1 MTLMMLRMDARS
13 TVLADPE
20 GSREEFSGDFGSRL
34 TQLREVRGWK
44 QRELS
49 RRAEIDPGRLS
60 KLERGVARVSVP
72 ELIRLSLALGAGL
85 DELVFGATVSLERK
99 WHRLFQE
106 LEKAGGPQAV
116 DCATRWLQALVQ
128 GYREPAL
135 TSPGRPHEVEERH
148 GVR

>member
-1 MTLMMLRMDARS
+1 MMLRMDARS
-13 TVLADPE
+13 TALADLE
-20 GSREEFSGDFGSRL
+20 GPGEELAKAFGSRL

-72 ELIRLSLALGAGL
+72 ELIRLSRALGSGL
-85 DELVFGATVSLERK
+85 DELVFGAAVSLERK

-116 DCATRWLQALVQ
+116 DCATRWLQALVL
-128 GYREPAL
+128 GYRDPAGVL
-135 TSPGRPHEVEERH
+135 PERPREVEEGH
-148 GVR
+148 GAR

>member
-1 MTLMMLRMDARS
+1 MTLMMLHMDARS
-13 TVLADPE
+13 TVLEDPE
-20 GSREEFSGDFGSRL
+20 GPGEELSEAFGSRL

-85 DELVFGATVSLERK
+85 DELVFGAVVSLERK
-99 WHRLFQE
+99 WYRLFQE
-106 LEKAGGPQAV
+106 LEKVGGPQAV
-116 DCATRWLQALVQ
+116 DFATRWLQALVL
-128 GYREPAL
+128 GYRQPTGVVPAG
-135 TSPGRPHEVEERH
+135 PRDVEESH
-148 GVR
+148 GAR

>member
-1 MTLMMLRMDARS
+1 MMLRMDARS
-13 TVLADPE
+13 TVL
-20 GSREEFSGDFGSRL
+20 EELDRPGEELSEALGSRL

-72 ELIRLSLALGAGL
+72 ELIRLSVALGAGL
-85 DELVFGATVSLERK
+85 DELVFGAAVSLERK

-116 DCATRWLQALVQ
+116 DCATRWLQALVT
-128 GYREPAL
+128 GYREPVGMPPAR
-135 TSPGRPHEVEERH
+135 SHEVEGGH
-148 GVR
+148 GAR

>member
-1 MTLMMLRMDARS
+1 MTHMMLRMDGRS
-13 TVLADPE
+13 TALEEPAEELAE
-20 GSREEFSGDFGSRL
+20 ALGSRL

-85 DELVFGATVSLERK
+85 DELVFGSTVSPERK
-99 WHRLFQE
+99 WYRLFQE

-116 DCATRWLQALVQ
+116 DCATRWLQALVL
-128 GYREPAL
+128 GYRHPAG
-135 TSPGRPHEVEERH
+135 PAGRPHEVEEGHAAR
-148 GVR
+148 

>member
-1 MTLMMLRMDARS
+1 MK
-13 TVLADPE
+13 
-20 GSREEFSGDFGSRL
+20 
-34 TQLREVRGWK
+34 GWK

-85 DELVFGATVSLERK
+85 DELVFGTVASLERK
-99 WHRLFQE
+99 WYRLFQE

-116 DCATRWLQALVQ
+116 DFATRWLQALVT
-128 GYREPAL
+128 GYRQPAGVV
-135 TSPGRPHEVEERH
+135 SGRPHEVEEGH
-148 GVR
+148 GAR

>member
-1 MTLMMLRMDARS
+1 MMLMMLRMDGRS
-13 TVLADPE
+13 TALEDP
-20 GSREEFSGDFGSRL
+20 GGPGEEFSEAFGSRL

-85 DELVFGATVSLERK
+85 DELVFGVVASLERK
-99 WHRLFQE
+99 WYRLFQE
-106 LEKAGGPQAV
+106 LEKVAGPQAV
-116 DCATRWLQALVQ
+116 DFATRWLQALVLV
-128 GYREPAL
+128 YRQP
-135 TSPGRPHEVEERH
+135 TGVVSGGPRDVEERH
-148 GVR
+148 GDR

>member
-13 TVLADPE
+13 TALDEPEAPAEELAE
-20 GSREEFSGDFGSRL
+20 AVGSRL

-85 DELVFGATVSLERK
+85 DELVFGSAASPERK
-99 WHRLFQE
+99 WYRLFQE
-106 LEKAGGPQAV
+106 LEKVGGPQAV
-116 DCATRWLQALVQ
+116 DCATHWLQALVL
-128 GYREPAL
+128 GYRFPAGL
-135 TSPGRPHEVEERH
+135 AGRPREVEEGH

>member
-1 MTLMMLRMDARS
+1 MMLHMDARS
-13 TVLADPE
+13 TVLEDP
-20 GSREEFSGDFGSRL
+20 GGPGEELAEAFGSRL
-34 TQLREVRGWK
+34 TQLREVKGWK

-85 DELVFGATVSLERK
+85 DELVFGAAVSLERK

-106 LEKAGGPQAV
+106 LEKAGGSPAV
-116 DCATRWLQALVQ
+116 DCATRWLQALVL
-128 GYREPAL
+128 GYREPAGMSL
-135 TSPGRPHEVEERH
+135 GRPHEVEGGH
-148 GVR
+148 GGR